1 MNAGVLHLLSSS
13 AADDRQLSVAETFGP
28 TFQGEGPSTGRQ
40 ALFIRLSRCNLSC
53 GQGEQARW
61 ACDTPET
68 WDFKRYDP
76 RDPAVARRQSVE
88 SLTAWALGIPTRLVV
103 ITGGEP
109 MIQMDGLTR
118 LARALHGAG
127 REIEIETNGT
137 FIPSGELVESVHAF
151 NVSPKLTSAGGRAS
165 ARIVP
170 AALRAL
176 SESGKARFKF
186 VISHPADLVEAAE
199 LVERFALNEVWV
211 MPEGVSSKA
220 VLDGMREMAEDAL
233 RRGFNLSPR
242 LHTLLWE
249 DERGR

>member
-1 MNAGVLHLLSSS
+1 MNAGALHLLSSS

-53 GQGEQARW
+53 GHGKQARW

-88 SLTAWALGIPTRLVV
+88 SLTEWALSFRTPLVV

-109 MIQMDGLTR
+109 MIQMTGLTR
-118 LARALHGAG
+118 LARALHRAG

-137 FIPSGELVESVHAF
+137 FIPSGELVESVRAF
-151 NVSPKLTSAGGRAS
+151 NVSPKLSSAGGRAS

-176 SESGKARFKF
+176 AKSGKARFKF
-186 VISHPADLVEAAE
+186 VISHADDLVETAD
-199 LVERFALNEVWV
+199 LVERFALHEVWV

-220 VLDGMREMAEDAL
+220 VLDGMREMADGAL
-233 RRGFNLSPR
+233 RLGFNLSPR

>member
-1 MNAGVLHLLSSS
+1 MNAGALHLLSSS
-13 AADDRQLSVAETFGP
+13 VTDDRQLSVAETFGP

-53 GQGEQARW
+53 GQGQLARW

-68 WDFKRYDP
+68 WDFKRFDP
-76 RDPAVARRQSVE
+76 RDPAVSRRQSVE
-88 SLTAWALGIPTRLVV
+88 SLTEWALAVPTRLIV

-109 MIQMDGLTR
+109 MIQMSGLTR

-137 FIPSGELVESVHAF
+137 FIPSGELVGYVRAF
-151 NVSPKLTSAGGRAS
+151 NVSPKLSAAGGRAS

-176 SESGKARFKF
+176 AESGKARFKF
-186 VISHPADLVEAAE
+186 VISHPGDLVEAAE
-199 LVERFALNEVWV
+199 LVERFALSEVWV

-220 VLDGMREMAEDAL
+220 VLDGMREMAQEAL
-233 RRGFNLSPR
+233 RLGFNLSPR